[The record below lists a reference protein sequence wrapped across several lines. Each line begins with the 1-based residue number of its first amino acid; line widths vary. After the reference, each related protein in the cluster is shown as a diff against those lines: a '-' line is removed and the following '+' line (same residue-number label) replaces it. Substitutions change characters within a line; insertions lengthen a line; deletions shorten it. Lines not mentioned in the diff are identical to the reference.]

1 MAQQIAVAFR
11 KKDMSIT
18 DCIQDVKED
27 IAEQRNEMDLLR
39 AKRIGLMGIF
49 LGALTMFSVNLLLLT
64 PSLGYTVPFGL
75 VTIIAG
81 FHLNLV
87 HKEVVQIRKLL
98 SQNMFYRDLI
108 IAETYAG
115 ENSELDQL

>member
-1 MAQQIAVAFR
+1 MAFR

-81 FHLNLV
+81 FHWNLV